1 MTATSISEEI
11 RRYWDDDATSYD
23 TSPSHYPRRPQRW
36 RRRPPRCAACCRP
49 SRHGAGRR
57 GRHRVLAPAA
67 GPAGI
72 PGHHRG
78 PVRGVAAD
86 PHLQG
91 RPRGLDIRRTARS
104 CNARAEHAIMR
115 HRAKG
120 KLTVDMW
127 CIVGIYL
134 ERVSGCRRRAVS
146 RRVVTWCEEQ
156 THLTLGFRSI
166 AGIRSWPSLRVSA
179 RPGGA
184 R

>member
-1 MTATSISEEI
+1 ML
-11 RRYWDDDATSYD
+11 DA
-23 TSPSHYPRRPQRW
+23 
-36 RRRPPRCAACCRP
+36 
-49 SRHGAGRR
+49 GAGTGFLPLLLARR
-57 GRHRVLAPAA
+57 GYQATTVDLSAA
-67 GPAGI
+67 M
-72 PGHHRG
+72 
-78 PVRGVAAD
+78 
-86 PHLQG
+86 LQILTSKA
-91 RPRGLDIRRTARS
+91 RSRGLDIRRTARS